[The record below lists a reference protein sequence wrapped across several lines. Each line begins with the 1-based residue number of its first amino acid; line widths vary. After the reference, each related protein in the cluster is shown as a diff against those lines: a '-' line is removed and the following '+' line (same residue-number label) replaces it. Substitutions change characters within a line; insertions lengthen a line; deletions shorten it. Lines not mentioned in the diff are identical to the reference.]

1 MPIKLDDYSLRTD
14 DLCFATLLSMRG
26 YTTDMELRDRGPNR
40 RVVWWTLGLDEE
52 DDPVRD
58 LVQEY
63 AANKC
68 RVEPRE
74 FLRHMR
80 GVRRAMYDLL
90 GVGKSSG

>member
-1 MPIKLDDYSLRTD
+1 MPIKLDEHSLRTD
-14 DLCFATLLSMRG
+14 DLCFATLLSMKG
-26 YTTDMELRDRGPNR
+26 YTTAMELRERGQSR
-40 RVVWWTLGLDEE
+40 RIVWWTLDET
-52 DDPVRD
+52 DDELRD
-58 LVQEY
+58 IVQEY

-90 GVGKSSG
+90 GVGRTSS